1 MVIVW
6 GDGHVNKTYFNDSY
20 TISTCIKSFSLGYLK
35 FTQRMYPLNWS
46 KKIGST
52 ETVGLEWVNKTFQ
65 ARVFNFTIYL
75 NYLGE
80 GREWGSYILREMAEN
95 FSQNFEKT

>member
-75 NYLGE
+75 NYLGINQ
-80 GREWGSYILREMAEN
+80 YIFLFIYITLSLDHSGM
-95 FSQNFEKT
+95 T